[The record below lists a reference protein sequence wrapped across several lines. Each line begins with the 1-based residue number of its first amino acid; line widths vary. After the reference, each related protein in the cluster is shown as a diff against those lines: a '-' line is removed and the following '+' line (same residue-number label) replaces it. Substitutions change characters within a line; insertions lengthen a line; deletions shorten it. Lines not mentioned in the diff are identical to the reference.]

1 MQTTVNVME
10 NNFIINKEREL
21 RESMDFYFLR
31 EKGMEYIEELA
42 SKIWTDYNTH
52 DPGITILETLC
63 YAITELGYRTSFDI
77 KDLLSDEYG
86 IINNKQSLF
95 SAKSILTGRPLN
107 ITDYRKLLTDLD
119 GVQNAFL
126 YPYRDKENELISEP
140 PQEIP
145 IYADCK
151 KDKLVYYQT
160 EHNIKLHGLYR
171 IVLDLEESDEFG
183 DMNKGNIIWQFSTN
197 KLMGYKLELKFSNW
211 DEIDYDFIIGA
222 DSNTISNVS
231 ASFQNKKW
239 KVNFDLGSGS
249 DMIQFTF
256 EAYVLMK
263 EDVSGIASYIETE
276 FLKSENIKS
285 IFDLYQKKIRRIIN
299 ILKESKKILQ
309 DNRNLCEDFLR
320 PETICTAEIAFC
332 ADIEVSPESD
342 IEEVYS
348 KILIQ
353 LENYLNP
360 GIKFYLLRELLNE
373 GIPSDEIF
381 EGPVLQHGFIKTDEI
396 EKAIP
401 RTKIYVSDIINFIMD
416 TPGVLS
422 VKNVLLTKYDDNGKP
437 VLPSQRWCMEID
449 EGCKAVLN
457 VFKSKILF
465 FKDKLPF
472 LANMNETL
480 DTLKYLHGAEERN
493 KLKNTADDLEIP
505 KAKFRNPEDY
515 ISIQHELPRTYAAGA
530 VKLPESATDERKAQS
545 KQLKAYLMFYDQVIA
560 GYFSQLANAKDLFS
574 LNKDLAQTYFSQFID
589 DKEVSEGIYT
599 DSAKLQLVMSEP
611 VSGEPAEITKI
622 REQLLENKELFFER
636 RNRFLDHLISRFA
649 ESFNEY
655 VLFLYTYKSPGEY
668 EKIEAQELINDKIN
682 FISDYPMI
690 SSERGKA
697 FNYLIQSWETAN
709 VSGYEKRISRL
720 AGINEFNRRFLFCIK
735 NIEIQ
740 KTNTSPFK
748 YFFIVNDENGN
759 PVLKSEK
766 DYEKFSGLSEIVN
779 KIPLNSVL
787 NERYKKLDIS
797 ASEFS
802 FELQDE
808 NGNIIAESF
817 KIFSDAVSRDN
828 AIAEIILKFEKE
840 CPSEG
845 MHLIEHILLRPH
857 FKAPAVPGTDP
868 EDVYKLF
875 EVCLGDDCKFC
886 GEEDP
891 YSFRMSLVL
900 PYWHEKFKS
909 QEFRKFFETMA
920 RTEAPAHCMI
930 KICWVNNLLMNEF
943 EVIFKEWLDALKD
956 YESDLL
962 YKLSKKDR
970 FRESNNKM
978 IGVLK
983 KLHSEYP
990 EAQLHDCEEG
1000 TSNPVLLGNT
1010 VLGTFKK

>member
-1 MQTTVNVME
+1 
-10 NNFIINKEREL
+10 
-21 RESMDFYFLR
+21 
-31 EKGMEYIEELA
+31 
-42 SKIWTDYNTH
+42 
-52 DPGITILETLC
+52 
-63 YAITELGYRTSFDI
+63 
-77 KDLLSDEYG
+77 
-86 IINNKQSLF
+86 
-95 SAKSILTGRPLN
+95 
-107 ITDYRKLLTDLD
+107 
-119 GVQNAFL
+119 
-126 YPYRDKENELISEP
+126 
-140 PQEIP
+140 
-145 IYADCK
+145 
-151 KDKLVYYQT
+151 
-160 EHNIKLHGLYR
+160 
-171 IVLDLEESDEFG
+171 
-183 DMNKGNIIWQFSTN
+183 
-197 KLMGYKLELKFSNW
+197 
-211 DEIDYDFIIGA
+211 
-222 DSNTISNVS
+222 
-231 ASFQNKKW
+231 
-239 KVNFDLGSGS
+239 
-249 DMIQFTF
+249 
-256 EAYVLMK
+256 
-263 EDVSGIASYIETE
+263 
-276 FLKSENIKS
+276 
-285 IFDLYQKKIRRIIN
+285 
-299 ILKESKKILQ
+299 
-309 DNRNLCEDFLR
+309 
-320 PETICTAEIAFC
+320 
-332 ADIEVSPESD
+332 
-342 IEEVYS
+342 
-348 KILIQ
+348 
-353 LENYLNP
+353 
-360 GIKFYLLRELLNE
+360 
-373 GIPSDEIF
+373 
-381 EGPVLQHGFIKTDEI
+381 
-396 EKAIP
+396 
-401 RTKIYVSDIINFIMD
+401 
-416 TPGVLS
+416 
-422 VKNVLLTKYDDNGKP
+422 
-437 VLPSQRWCMEID
+437 
-449 EGCKAVLN
+449 
-457 VFKSKILF
+457 
-465 FKDKLPF
+465 
-472 LANMNETL
+472 
-480 DTLKYLHGAEERN
+480 
-493 KLKNTADDLEIP
+493 
-505 KAKFRNPEDY
+505 
-515 ISIQHELPRTYAAGA
+515 
-530 VKLPESATDERKAQS
+530 
-545 KQLKAYLMFYDQVIA
+545 MFYDQVIA

-682 FISDYPMI
+682 FISDYPVI

-970 FRESNNKM
+970 FRESNNEM